1 MKIFHSIIN
10 RLCVFLG
17 VLLAAGCGT
26 SGSPDSPASGTA
38 MLKAAVFQDHWAG
51 GGGTLLIRSLDGE
64 IVWRNQAQVGP
75 GAHEVLFEFEATTA
89 CARDTGCAVRRY
101 HERITFDAE
110 ADRSYALRA
119 GIGEDG
125 ALRAEIDDL
134 TDGETVAS
142 IETRQAVVE
151 HEGYPDEAWQG
162 LCEDADMG
170 DATARRAIG
179 LYYWRGWWPAER
191 DVVLAYQWLSLAA
204 QANDSDA
211 PAFRETLAGEMTM
224 EQIDEA
230 ERRVARW
237 ETGICVTEAHLR

>member
-1 MKIFHSIIN
+1 MKIFLIQFNKLWVI
-10 RLCVFLG
+10 LG
-17 VLLAAGCGT
+17 VLMLAGCGT

-38 MLKAAVFQDHWAG
+38 MLKAAVFQEHWAG
-51 GGGTLLIRSLDGE
+51 GGGTLMIRSIDGE
-64 IVWRNQAQVGP
+64 MVWRNQVEIGP
-75 GAHEVLFEFEATTA
+75 GAHEVLFEYEATTA
-89 CARDTGCAVRRY
+89 CDPETGCAVRRY
-101 HERITFDAE
+101 HDRITFDAK

-125 ALRAEIDDL
+125 TLRAEIDDL
-134 TDGETVAS
+134 AEGETVAS
-142 IETRQAVVE
+142 IETRKALLE

-179 LYYWRGWWPAER
+179 LHYWRGWWPAER
-191 DVVLAYQWLSLAA
+191 DVVLAYQWLSLAT
-204 QANDSDA
+204 QANDSAA
-211 PAFRETLAGEMTM
+211 PAFRVTLAAEMTG

-237 ETGICVTEAHLR
+237 KPGICITEAKLR